1 MTQQRI
7 HKIRANSFYQLLKES
22 QDDVDVVT
30 FSFDCQKNL
39 ALPKVPDQSAYFSL
53 QLNFYH
59 FAVIED
65 RSKGILNP
73 STIRSYVW
81 TELDLQRGSNEIASA
96 VYHTLKTFKLSDA
109 VKTMRLFCDGCG
121 AQNKN
126 SIVIG
131 MLCNWLT
138 IWSDRKSYKK
148 KSEITSPEQY
158 IEIIQKWGKVYKLGD
173 DVPVFDW
180 KSRVQLVV
188 KPPSQW
194 HFKLQLSK
202 RIIISKRNGSFAVRG
217 ESFYRNN
224 LGISSSIVKRGRK
237 MELKPNIVE
246 HDIAIKPDKKIS
258 INKLLVKHYG
268 EDWRIDNSLCFLKSA
283 LELDSGE
290 STSTEMTETNR
301 VTDNEEFC
309 LAENLLFDI

>member
-1 MTQQRI
+1 MYNSVNKDLQVKEPFFRFFFTRKYNVGFGTPKTDLCSTCLQFKEKMKNTTDDVTKNQLMTQQRI

-131 MLCNWLT
+131 MLCNWLVNLSPPT
-138 IWSDRKSYKK
+138 IEEVEVIFPVVGHSYIPPDRLYGQIEKVTKK
-148 KSEITSPEQY
+148 NP
-158 IEIIQKWGKVYKLGD
+158 
-173 DVPVFDW
+173 
-180 KSRVQLVV
+180 
-188 KPPSQW
+188 
-194 HFKLQLSK
+194 KLQ
-202 RIIISKRNGSFAVRG
+202 VR
-217 ESFYRNN
+217 S
-224 LGISSSIVKRGRK
+224 
-237 MELKPNIVE
+237 NI
-246 HDIAIKPDKKIS
+246 
-258 INKLLVKHYG
+258 
-268 EDWRIDNSLCFLKSA
+268 
-283 LELDSGE
+283 
-290 STSTEMTETNR
+290 
-301 VTDNEEFC
+301 
-309 LAENLLFDI
+309 